1 MARKILACDDE
12 ASILHLVRANLER
25 AGYQVVTAMDGREA
39 LGQVERERPDLV
51 ILDVMMPYE
60 DGFGVLQE
68 IRRRPDTRDLPVILL
83 TAKYSEADAL
93 RGWQE
98 GADCFLTKP
107 FNPEELLTFVGR
119 IFEATDGNNGAPPGK
134 ASSQETTTTL

>member
-83 TAKYSEADAL
+83 TAKYSDADAL

-119 IFEATDGNNGAPPGK
+119 IFEATDGDVPSGGI
-134 ASSQETTTTL
+134 SSQEMTTTL

>member
-12 ASILHLVRANLER
+12 AAILRLVRSNLEH
-25 AGYQVVTAMDGREA
+25 AGYQVVTASDGREA
-39 LGQVERERPDLV
+39 LRQVERERPDLV
-51 ILDVMMPYE
+51 ILDVMMPHG

-68 IRRRPDTRDLPVILL
+68 IRRRPDTRDLPVMLL
-83 TAKYSEADAL
+83 TAKYSDADAL

-98 GADCFLTKP
+98 GADSFLTKP

-119 IFEATDGNNGAPPGK
+119 IFEATGGDVPSGGI
-134 ASSQETTTTL
+134 SSQETTTTL

>member
-12 ASILHLVRANLER
+12 AAILHLVRANLER

-83 TAKYSEADAL
+83 TAKFSDADAL

-107 FNPEELLTFVGR
+107 FNPEELLTFVRR
-119 IFEATDGNNGAPPGK
+119 IFEATDGHNGAPPGG

>member
-39 LGQVERERPDLV
+39 LGQVDRERPDLV

-83 TAKYSEADAL
+83 TAKYSDADAH
-93 RGWQE
+93 RVWQE
-98 GADCFLTKP
+98 GADCFLTNP

-119 IFEATDGNNGAPPGK
+119 IFEATDGNNGVPPGK
-134 ASSQETTTTL
+134 ASSQETTTTQ

>member
-1 MARKILACDDE
+1 MVRKILACDDE
-12 ASILHLVRANLER
+12 ASILRLVQANLER
-25 AGYQVVTAMDGREA
+25 GGYQVVTAMDGREA
-39 LGQVERERPDLV
+39 LRQVERERPDLV

-83 TAKYSEADAL
+83 TAKYSDTDAL

-98 GADCFLTKP
+98 GADSYLTKP

-119 IFEATDGNNGAPPGK
+119 IFEAAQDQNGGSTPST
-134 ASSQETTTTL
+134 SSKETM